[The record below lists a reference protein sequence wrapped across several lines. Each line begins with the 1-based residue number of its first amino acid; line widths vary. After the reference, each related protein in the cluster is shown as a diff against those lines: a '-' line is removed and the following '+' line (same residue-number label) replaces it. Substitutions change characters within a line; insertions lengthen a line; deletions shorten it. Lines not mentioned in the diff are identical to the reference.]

1 MPSQRK
7 RVYFDR
13 EHVGEKTICT
23 QPIFPQNGT
32 RGTSWSTSIEQNV
45 TELSDVAFEIML
57 ERIADKDAAAT
68 PVERILEP
76 KLVVKASVA

>member
-1 MPSQRK
+1 MPDDYS
-7 RVYFDR
+7 VVSYDNSAADTLF
-13 EHVGEKTICT
+13 E
-23 QPIFPQNGT
+23 PAL
-32 RGTSWSTSIEQNV
+32 TSIEQNV
-45 TELSDVAFEIML
+45 AELSDVAFEVML